1 MAGELAGGH
10 RNFVGIVIISA
21 VINRMSVR
29 KTIEQQRQKVPGLTS
44 KFYFNFGGQGPLPQA
59 ALTAIANAYYFLQE
73 EGPFSQRANLWVQQ
87 QTEQLRS
94 AIAEELG
101 ATPANIT
108 LTENVTAGCNIA
120 LWGINWQAGDRIL
133 LGDCEHP
140 GVIAAVQEVSRRFG
154 VEVATCPLEKTLNQG
169 DPVAIIADSLTP
181 NTRLLVISHLL
192 WNTGQVLPLSEI
204 VKICHDRPQPV
215 SVLVDGA
222 QSVGSLPLN
231 LTELSVDYY
240 AFTGH
245 KWLCGPAGVGGL
257 YISPAAFASL
267 QPTFIGWRGINS
279 DSQGQPSGW
288 KSDGRRFE
296 VATAAFPQYEGL
308 RAAIAFHR
316 QWGTPEERYDQILS
330 LSQLLWQRLQ
340 QIDGVSCLK
349 QSPPQAGLVS
359 FQVDCIPH
367 KQLVC
372 ELESQKFFLRTL
384 AVPDCIRA
392 CTHYLTLP
400 SEIERLAEAIK
411 QLLAISALATNA
423 S

>member
-1 MAGELAGGH
+1 ML
-10 RNFVGIVIISA
+10 
-21 VINRMSVR
+21 VR
-29 KTIEQQRQKVPGLTS
+29 QTIEQQRQQFPGLAL
-44 KFYFNFGGQGPLPQA
+44 KFYFNFGGQGPLPQP
-59 ALTAIANAYYFLQE
+59 ALEAIARAYEFLQQ
-73 EGPFSQRANLWVQQ
+73 EGPFSLRANLWVEQ
-87 QTEQLRS
+87 QTELLRT

-101 ATPANIT
+101 AAPANIT

-133 LGDCEHP
+133 LSDCEHQ
-140 GVIAAVQEVSRRFG
+140 GVIAAVQEISRRFG
-154 VEVATCPLEKTLNQG
+154 VEVATCQLQETLNQS
-169 DPVAIIADSLTP
+169 DPTTTIADHLTS

-204 VKICHDRPQPV
+204 VKICHDRPEPV

-231 LTELSVDYY
+231 LTELQADYY

-257 YISPAAFASL
+257 YISAAAFANL

-288 KSDGRRFE
+288 KPDGRRFE

-316 QWGTPEERYDQILS
+316 QWGTSEERYRQICY
-330 LSQLLWQRLQ
+330 LSQLLWQRLGQ
-340 QIDGVSCLK
+340 LDRIICLK
-349 QSPPQAGLVS
+349 QSPPEAGLVS
-359 FQVDCIPH
+359 FQVTGKIPH
-367 KQLVC
+367 NKLVS

-384 AVPDCIRA
+384 AFPDCIRA
-392 CTHYLTLP
+392 CTHYFTLP
-400 SEIERLAEAIK
+400 SEIEQLAAVIE
-411 QLLAISALATNA
+411 QLLT
-423 S
+423 